1 MLTAVLS
8 RAEVSRHMQALHLLT
23 EVRQA
28 FGTRGLVGTEQSNFD
43 APSGNGPTVVR
54 QGTHPRIPA
63 WSLMVR
69 AALPASSKSSGAL
82 LHLHDKESG
91 QLLAVMDGG
100 HLTAL
105 RASIVGALAADV
117 LAKPEAKNVALLGT
131 GPAVSSALKALRLV
145 RTLER
150 VTLYDFDLAASTEQ
164 ALKLH
169 QTLSARVRACE
180 SAEEAVSRADLVV
193 LAGNVPLPTDSLAP
207 GTHVTVMNAE
217 KHLVA
222 PLPPS
227 LMERARCF
235 CDDVRAP
242 MPWAPKLM
250 GELAQ
255 AISGAVPAR
264 TSADDVT
271 VFFSIG
277 PPFLDLVAAWHV
289 YEGAKADETLTRLD
303 LEA

>member
-1 MLTAVLS
+1 MTAVLS
-8 RAEVSRHMQALHLLT
+8 RAEVSRHMQALHLLR

-28 FGTRGLVGTEQSNFD
+28 FSERAAPGTGQSTLD
-43 APSGNGPTVVR
+43 APAGNGPTHVR
-54 QGTHPRIPA
+54 QGTHPSIPA

-69 AALPASSKSSGAL
+69 AALPASSRSSGAL
-82 LHLHDKESG
+82 LQLYQRESG
-91 QLLAVMDGG
+91 ALLAVMDGG

-105 RASIVGALAADV
+105 RAAVVGALAADV

-164 ALKLH
+164 ALRLH

-180 SAEEAVSRADLVV
+180 TAEEAVSRADVVV
-193 LAGNVPLPTDSLAP
+193 LAGPVPLPTDALAP
-207 GTHVTVMNAE
+207 GAHVTVMSAE
-217 KHLVA
+217 EHLAA
-222 PLPPS
+222 PLPER
-227 LMERARCF
+227 LMARARCF
-235 CDDVRAP
+235 CDDARAP
-242 MPWAPKLM
+242 MPWAPAML
-250 GELAQ
+250 GDLAQ
-255 AISGAVPAR
+255 VLGGGVPAR
-264 TSADDVT
+264 TSPEQVT
-271 VFFSIG
+271 AFFSIG

-289 YEGAKADETLTRLD
+289 YEGAKADETLTRID

>member
-28 FGTRGLVGTEQSNFD
+28 FATRALVGTEQSSFD

-54 QGTHPRIPA
+54 QGTHPSIAA

-69 AALPASSKSSGAL
+69 AALPAWSKSSGSL
-82 LHLHDKESG
+82 LQLHERESG
-91 QLLAVMDGG
+91 QVLAVMDGG

-105 RASIVGALAADV
+105 RAAVVGALAADV
-117 LAKPEAKNVALLGT
+117 LAQPEARNVALLGT

-150 VTLYDFDLAASTEQ
+150 VTLYDFDLADSTEQ
-164 ALKLH
+164 ALRLH

-180 SAEEAVSRADLVV
+180 TPEEAVSRADLVV
-193 LAGNVPLPTDSLAP
+193 LAGPVALPTDCLAP
-207 GTHVTVMNAE
+207 GAHVTVMNAE
-217 KHLVA
+217 THLVP

-227 LMERARCF
+227 LMARARCF
-235 CDDVRAP
+235 CDDTRAP
-242 MPWAPKLM
+242 MPWAPKMVGDLSQV
-250 GELAQ
+250 L
-255 AISGAVPAR
+255 SGAVPAR
-264 TSADDVT
+264 TSPEQVT
-271 VFFSIG
+271 VFLSIG

>member
-8 RAEVSRHMQALHLLT
+8 RAEVSRHMQALHLLH

-28 FGTRGLVGTEQSNFD
+28 FATRPPVGAEQTSFD
-43 APSGNGPTVVR
+43 APSGNGPTLVR
-54 QGTHPRIPA
+54 QGTHPALPA
-63 WSLMVR
+63 WSVLVR
-69 AALPASSKSSGAL
+69 AALPASSKSSGSVL
-82 LHLHDKESG
+82 QLYERESG
-91 QLLAVMDGG
+91 HLLALMDGG

-105 RASIVGALAADV
+105 RSSVVAALAADV
-117 LAKPEAKNVALLGT
+117 LARPEACNVALLGT

-164 ALKLH
+164 ALRLH

-180 SAEEAVSRADLVV
+180 TPEEAVSRADLVV
-193 LAGNVPLPTDSLAP
+193 LAGPVPLPTDCLAP
-207 GTHVTVMNAE
+207 GAHVTVMNAE
-217 KHLVA
+217 KHLVS

-235 CDDVRAP
+235 CEDTQAP
-242 MPWAPKLM
+242 MPWAPKM
-250 GELAQ
+250 TGDLAQ
-255 AISGAVPAR
+255 VIGGTVPAR
-264 TSADDVT
+264 TSTDDVT